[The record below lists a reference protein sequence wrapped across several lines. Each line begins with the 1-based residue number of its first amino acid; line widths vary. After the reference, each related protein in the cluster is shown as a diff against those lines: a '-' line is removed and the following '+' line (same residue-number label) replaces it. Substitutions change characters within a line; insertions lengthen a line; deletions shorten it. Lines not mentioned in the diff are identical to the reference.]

1 MKRRAKLVRGGHVV
15 TRANGRT
22 AKVTNVRRVVSEQL
36 GELIEITL
44 DSGEVLRRTPGAK
57 LDVVRSR

>member
-1 MKRRAKLVRGGHVV
+1 MRWGHVI

-22 AKVTNVRRVVSEQL
+22 AKVTNVRRVASEQL
-36 GELIEITL
+36 GPLIEITL